1 MVQRNFVAD
10 CLKLYKIAPGTEG
23 APSPAN
29 LHG

>member
-1 MVQRNFVAD
+1 MVQKNFVAD